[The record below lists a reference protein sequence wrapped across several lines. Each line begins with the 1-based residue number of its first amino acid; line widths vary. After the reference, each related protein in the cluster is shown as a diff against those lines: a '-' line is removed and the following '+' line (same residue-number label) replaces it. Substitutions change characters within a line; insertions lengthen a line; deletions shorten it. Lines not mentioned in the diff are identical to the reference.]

1 MVIDLRMTDQLQASF
16 YRHDLAPFRHV
27 SRRNIDHIAAFVPV
41 MDIKAVILKDG
52 AACGE
57 GRCGER
63 NGFPFMDQRAED
75 LEKGLE
81 TGPYYNVIRGADHI
95 SAFPDIVCENL
106 PEIAFALGF
115 AIRKHTVALAEGA
128 FDVTLPQI
136 KTEAFPVNT
145 GRGKIIKA
153 GRDILILFFGGKQML
168 LGSNA
173 GDIIAA
179 LCPGDDVAVCCKQK
193 IGIFDGGTAQLQLL
207 GAFAEGGHFAS
218 GKETA
223 FQDQLPIIVVN
234 LQIKVFFFVFCGY
247 I

>member
-1 MVIDLRMTDQLQASF
+1 
-16 YRHDLAPFRHV
+16 
-27 SRRNIDHIAAFVPV
+27 

-57 GRCGER
+57 GRCRER

-81 TGPYYNVIRGADHI
+81 TGPNYNVIRGADHI

-145 GRGKIIKA
+145 GRGKI
-153 GRDILILFFGGKQML
+153 
-168 LGSNA
+168 
-173 GDIIAA
+173 
-179 LCPGDDVAVCCKQK
+179 V
-193 IGIFDGGTAQLQLL
+193 
-207 GAFAEGGHFAS
+207 
-218 GKETA
+218 
-223 FQDQLPIIVVN
+223 
-234 LQIKVFFFVFCGY
+234 
-247 I
+247 

>member
-1 MVIDLRMTDQLQASF
+1 MVIDLRMMDQLQASF
-16 YRHDLAPFRHV
+16 YRHDLAPFCHV
-27 SRRNIDHIAAFVPV
+27 SRRNIDHIAAFVPI

-57 GRCGER
+57 GRCRER

-106 PEIAFALGF
+106 PEIAFALGL

-136 KTEAFPVNT
+136 KTKAFPVNT
-145 GRGKIIKA
+145 GRGKI
-153 GRDILILFFGGKQML
+153 
-168 LGSNA
+168 
-173 GDIIAA
+173 
-179 LCPGDDVAVCCKQK
+179 V
-193 IGIFDGGTAQLQLL
+193 
-207 GAFAEGGHFAS
+207 
-218 GKETA
+218 
-223 FQDQLPIIVVN
+223 
-234 LQIKVFFFVFCGY
+234 
-247 I
+247 

>member
-1 MVIDLRMTDQLQASF
+1 MVIELRMTDQLQASF
-16 YRHDLAPFRHV
+16 YRHDLAPFGHV
-27 SRRNIDHIAAFVPV
+27 RRGNIDHIAAFVPV

-106 PEIAFALGF
+106 TEVSFALGF
-115 AIRKHTVALAEGA
+115 AIGKHTVALAEGT

-136 KTEAFPVNT
+136 KTEAFPVNA
-145 GRGKIIKA
+145 GRGKIVKA
-153 GRDILILFFGGKQML
+153 GRDVLILFFGDEQML
-168 LGSNA
+168 SGSNVS
-173 GDIIAA
+173 DIIAA
-179 LCPGDDVAVCCKQK
+179 LRPGYDIAVCCKQK

-207 GAFAEGGHFAS
+207 GAFAKGRHFAS
-218 GKETA
+218 GKEPA
-223 FQDQLPIIVVN
+223 LHDQLSVIVIN
-234 LQIKVFFFVFCGY
+234 LQIKVFFFVFCRY